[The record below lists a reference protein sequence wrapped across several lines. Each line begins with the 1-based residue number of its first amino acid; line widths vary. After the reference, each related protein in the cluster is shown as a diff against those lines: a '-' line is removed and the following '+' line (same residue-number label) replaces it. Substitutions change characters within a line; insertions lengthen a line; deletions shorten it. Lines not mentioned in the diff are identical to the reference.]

1 MFLVYPIIST
11 CFLLLQTAGMSEKM
25 CTFGGN
31 WNEGKI
37 WLAGNYISFEISFTN
52 LTFFFKFTLSNIFNQ
67 NSTCSPRIIVYH
79 LKLTHFLSCS
89 RVDWFHLNFQKIT
102 ILTSDC
108 NAWLCTFV
116 TNTATS
122 GLVEFHQ
129 DRSCCFWFPM
139 DMALHFLWEK
149 LFFKITFPLLSFR
162 FKTITKS
169 IGDFK

>member
-1 MFLVYPIIST
+1 MEIETKEKSDWLAT
-11 CFLLLQTAGMSEKM
+11 TFLL
-25 CTFGGN
+25 N
-31 WNEGKI
+31 GKVC
-37 WLAGNYISFEISFTN
+37 FTN

-108 NAWLCTFV
+108 NAWHCTFV

-149 LFFKITFPLLSFR
+149 LFFKITFPLLSFI